1 MPKIPDDDTHD
12 TQPMRPVLPA
22 AESEFHLEDD
32 ADLPA
37 LVIRKGEAQAA
48 LSRALDELT
57 RAYVAV
63 EACGMAIARALDG
76 AS

>member
-1 MPKIPDDDTHD
+1 MPRIPDDETHD
-12 TQPMRPVLPA
+12 TQPMPVLPA
-22 AESEFHLEDD
+22 GESEFHLDD
-32 ADLPA
+32 EADLPA

-76 AS
+76 AT